1 MLLPVKNK
9 NGELETRDMLDIDFN
24 MKVYVS
30 INLLCIRI
38 LFRHEKQHRIKCS
51 RLQIRETSWSKR
63 LWDGKSYEIRQQPLQ
78 RYTLQRLLC
87 I

>member
-1 MLLPVKNK
+1 MEKDN
-9 NGELETRDMLDIDFN
+9 RAIRYR
-24 MKVYVS
+24 VYPT
-30 INLLCIRI
+30 
-38 LFRHEKQHRIKCS
+38 EKQHRIKCS
-51 RLQIRETSWSKR
+51 RLQIQETSWSKR